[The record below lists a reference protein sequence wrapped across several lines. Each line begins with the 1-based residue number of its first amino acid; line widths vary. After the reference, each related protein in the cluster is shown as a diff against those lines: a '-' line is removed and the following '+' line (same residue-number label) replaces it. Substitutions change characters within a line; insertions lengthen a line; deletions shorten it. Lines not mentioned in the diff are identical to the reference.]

1 VNTVVGV
8 DDLNLT
14 QFARVPRHAD
24 AHLASDAAA
33 AGFAEAN
40 GGLTVAEAINE
51 SHRCLNCGVCTECD
65 VCLIFCPDAAITHA
79 EGGGYQVALDY
90 CKGCG
95 ICAAE
100 CPRGAIAMTKD
111 KP

>member
-1 VNTVVGV
+1 M
-8 DDLNLT
+8 
-14 QFARVPRHAD
+14 
-24 AHLASDAAA
+24 
-33 AGFAEAN
+33 
-40 GGLTVAEAINE
+40 NE
-51 SHRCLNCGVCTECD
+51 SRRCLNCGVCTECD
-65 VCLIFCPDAAITHA
+65 VCLIYCPDAAITRA
-79 EGGGYQVALDY
+79 EGGGYEIALDY